1 MRCRLWMLLVG
12 FIAAMAVLALRYPQA
27 VADDPLVLSP
37 SVMAEFAQYKARS
50 KPLYFAVSTDGL
62 FSWWSYCMD
71 YNCQA
76 TQSYR
81 QEAIEHCEHES
92 GTDCV
97 ILAVGDVAQ
106 LGYRVGDPATMVA
119 AKPAPCTVDAI
130 AAGSAPGAI
139 IALLRPATCSNFRS
153 FGHSADFKAFATT
166 DPAKFKVARG
176 WATRYGSA
184 DEAVKEALVECAK
197 SAEELGLSDP
207 CELFAIG
214 DIVVRGMSEAEK
226 RAATDLY
233 KKNKNATNA
242 DLRPSG

>member
-1 MRCRLWMLLVG
+1 L
-12 FIAAMAVLALRYPQA
+12 A
-27 VADDPLVLSP
+27 VAVSP
-37 SVMAEFAQYKARS
+37 
-50 KPLYFAVSTDGL
+50 DGF
-62 FSWWSYCMD
+62 FSWWSSCMD

-97 ILAVGDVAQ
+97 ILAVGNVAQ
-106 LGYRVGDPATMVA
+106 LEYRVGDPATMTA
-119 AKPAPCTVDAI
+119 AKPTPCTVDAI
-130 AAGSAPGAI
+130 AADSAAGAI
-139 IALLRPATCSNFRS
+139 VALFRPAACSDFRS

-184 DEAVKEALVECAK
+184 DEAIKEAVAECAK
-197 SAEELGLSDP
+197 NVEELALSDS
-207 CELFAIG
+207 CELFAVG

-226 RAATDLY
+226 RAATELY
-233 KKNKNATNA
+233 RKNKNATNA
-242 DLRPSG
+242 DLRPPS